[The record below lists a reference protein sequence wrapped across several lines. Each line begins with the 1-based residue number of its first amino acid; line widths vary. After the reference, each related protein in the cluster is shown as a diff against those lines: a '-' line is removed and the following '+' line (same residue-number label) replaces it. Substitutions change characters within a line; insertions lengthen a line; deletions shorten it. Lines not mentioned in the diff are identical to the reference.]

1 MCDLKYIDK
10 ENTHNLFKST
20 NISPLFRSF
29 IIDKAS
35 EMKRNIC
42 AFKKNLCIYIYIYIY
57 IYVYIYIDI
66 DIYRYIDIYVSV

>member
-10 ENTHNLFKST
+10 ENTHNLFKSM

-42 AFKKNLCIYIYIYIY
+42 AFKKNLCIYIYI
-57 IYVYIYIDI
+57 DI